1 MRGLLA
7 LSIIAAVTFPGL
19 ARAEDTPS
27 ADLRGTFAPLHHE
40 AGLGVEPVT
49 VPETGEVT
57 ASLRLTYAFRP
68 VVLRDEAGEIQARV
82 VEHQF
87 TGDAALSF
95 GLWGRLALGV
105 DLPHV
110 LGQTGDSLVNDPL
123 AQAAVGTRAVPIT
136 AMGDPGLRAKVAIVS
151 PDLDEHGVEQGFG
164 LGADERFTLP
174 LGDEGSFLGEGNVTS
189 ETRVLVD
196 GGLGPLTIH
205 GYAGVKVRG
214 DTGSYACPPD
224 ASLDTCDTRF
234 GHELPLG
241 LGFGFHPSALGV
253 DDDGRVTFFA
263 ETRAKMPLS
272 PVGPFDSSLPGS
284 WYASVAGR
292 FRFGDLALLSAVEVG
307 LTDGVGVAP
316 FRATIGVSF
325 APRQRD
331 ADADGFGDDDDR
343 CPTFAEDP
351 DGFEDQDG
359 CPEMDN
365 DADGVPDALD
375 TCPMVGGSADGAQP
389 GCPG

>member
-1 MRGLLA
+1 MRGPLA
-7 LSIIAAVTFPGL
+7 LSIAAVL
-19 ARAEDTPS
+19 VLSSVARADDTPS
-27 ADLRGTFAPLHHE
+27 ADLRGSFSPLHHE

-49 VPETGEVT
+49 VPETGDVT

-68 VVLRDEAGEIQARV
+68 VVLRDETGEIAARV
-82 VEHQF
+82 IEHQF
-87 TGDAALSF
+87 TGDAAVSF
-95 GLWGRLALGV
+95 GLFGRLALGV

-110 LGQTGDSLVNDPL
+110 LGQTGDSLEGDPL
-123 AQAAVGTRAVPIT
+123 AQAAVGTRRLPIT
-136 AMGDPGLRAKVAIVS
+136 AMGDPGLRAKVAIVI

-174 LGDEGSFLGEGNVTS
+174 LGDEGSFLGEGTVTS

-196 GGLGPLTIH
+196 GGLGALTIH
-205 GYAGVKVRG
+205 GYAGVKLRG

-224 ASLDTCDTRF
+224 QPQGTCNTRF

-241 LGFGFHPSALGV
+241 LGFAFHPSELGV
-253 DDDGRVTFFA
+253 DDENRVTLFA
-263 ETRAKMPLS
+263 ETHARMPLS
-272 PVGPFDSSLPGS
+272 PVGPFDSTLAGS

-292 FRFGDLALLSAVEVG
+292 FRFGDLALLGAVELG

-316 FRATIGVSF
+316 FRATLGVSF

-343 CPTFAEDP
+343 CPTFAEDR
-351 DGFEDQDG
+351 DGFEDGDG

-375 TCPMVGGSADGAQP
+375 TCPTVAGGKDGAQP